1 MEEDYV
7 HGYSEI
13 EAGRL
18 HDQAQTLAQLL
29 HGDTRYQPDTAVLE
43 IGCGVG
49 AQTAILARNSP
60 LAQFTAIDV
69 SDDSVKQAR
78 KLLTELGCGNVD
90 FVVADVFDLTFAEES
105 FDHLFV
111 CFLLEHLADPLR
123 ALANMKKVLK
133 KGGSLTVIEGD
144 HGSCF
149 FHPDSPDARF
159 AVNCLIQSQAAAGGD
174 ALIGRKLYPIL
185 QEAGFSEVTVS
196 PRMVYADGNRPDLV
210 EGFTKS
216 TFTAMVAGARE
227 KILSLGLANEER
239 FDKGIKDL
247 YRTAE
252 PDGVFCYTFFK
263 ALAFR

>member
-18 HDQAQTLAQLL
+18 HDHAQTLAQLL

-90 FVVADVFDLTFAEES
+90 FVVADVFDLTFAE
-105 FDHLFV
+105 
-111 CFLLEHLADPLR
+111 
-123 ALANMKKVLK
+123 
-133 KGGSLTVIEGD
+133 
-144 HGSCF
+144 
-149 FHPDSPDARF
+149 
-159 AVNCLIQSQAAAGGD
+159 
-174 ALIGRKLYPIL
+174 
-185 QEAGFSEVTVS
+185 
-196 PRMVYADGNRPDLV
+196 
-210 EGFTKS
+210 
-216 TFTAMVAGARE
+216 
-227 KILSLGLANEER
+227 
-239 FDKGIKDL
+239 
-247 YRTAE
+247 
-252 PDGVFCYTFFK
+252 
-263 ALAFR
+263 